1 MIGETKSEGPFDA
14 DDVRKLGQ
22 LADAIPHDY
31 AEAFIL
37 FSKTGTFSP
46 EEIALAR
53 SLNSRHRQRV
63 ILWSRD
69 ELEPFY
75 PYERS
80 KMCWAII
87 GMPLRSKKWHSTPT
101 FYTLLLL
108 CMARHSWA
116 WTLTE
121 ARDPGN
127 LSDLAQGNELFQ
139 TKKFI
144 QVSAIPPQNC

>member
-1 MIGETKSEGPFDA
+1 MFLADAKTKPELSVRAIGETKSEGPFDA

-80 KMCWAII
+80 KDVL
-87 GMPLRSKKWHSTPT
+87 GDHWHASSLEKMALNTHFLYFAPSVHGST
-101 FYTLLLL
+101 
-108 CMARHSWA
+108 
-116 WTLTE
+116 
-121 ARDPGN
+121 
-127 LSDLAQGNELFQ
+127 
-139 TKKFI
+139 
-144 QVSAIPPQNC
+144 